1 MSTSQSDLLQT
12 LENDRSNLES
22 ILEQFRRNGILTY
35 FERMLDL
42 ISSLSV
48 EVQGHVS
55 SSAGHFVRSSGTIAI
70 PWDLKLRMH
79 MIHSAW
85 NQFTFA
91 ISHLLRAQAS
101 ESYGHV
107 RRAIEGAGVAY
118 LSKSEPDVAELY
130 GTGDEKK
137 LRNRTGTNTI
147 LPPGDPLTSDLN
159 RMVRE
164 ASSQVHNNFRS
175 LTKRLEE
182 EILDEGKRAR
192 YRFKAH
198 FYEADDSLKHFWQ
211 VSYFILGAG
220 YLVMRLL
227 ADSSDL
233 PRGDWHARLDSF
245 KIDLE
250 KDNARFTGLSR
261 K

>member
-1 MSTSQSDLLQT
+1 
-12 LENDRSNLES
+12 
-22 ILEQFRRNGILTY
+22 
-35 FERMLDL
+35 MLDL
-42 ISSLSV
+42 ISNLSV
-48 EVQGHVS
+48 EVQQYIS
-55 SSAGHFVRSSGTIAI
+55 SSTAPFIRSANGTVTI

-107 RRAIEGAGVAY
+107 RRAIEGAGIAY

-130 GTGDEKK
+130 GAGDEKK
-137 LRNRTGTNTI
+137 LWNRTKTNTI
-147 LPPGDPLTSDLN
+147 LPPLDPLTSDLN

-175 LTKRLEE
+175 FAKRLEE
-182 EILDEGKRAR
+182 EILDEGKKAH
-192 YRFKAH
+192 YKFKAH

-211 VSYFILGAG
+211 VSYFILEAG

-227 ADSSDL
+227 AESCDL
-233 PRGDWHARLDSF
+233 PKGNWHRQLDSF
-245 KIDLE
+245 KADLE
-250 KDNARFTGLSR
+250 KYNAWLMDIIEKNAST
-261 K
+261 